1 MSLAVN
7 EMTLDELAV
16 DEMAVDD
23 LTLHRNGQ
31 QCQSALSFRAAA
43 VLPGLAVLFPGF
55 EEQKKFKF
63 TSLGNLICIFI
74 VLTED
79 MNFSFGQIYLIN
91 ISFLFFSAIS

>member
-16 DEMAVDD
+16 DEMAVD
-23 LTLHRNGQ
+23 
-31 QCQSALSFRAAA
+31 ALSFRAVV

-79 MNFSFGQIYLIN
+79 MNFSFGQFYLIN